1 MKKEYN
7 HNGIEIIRAN
17 NDQVYACFKL
27 FGALQL
33 IRTLVPDLERRLKAI
48 PYGKRDYMNALQKLD
63 RISADI
69 IQTYPIEKVA
79 GMLPQAKRMVLECHV
94 VKPVVSDPAYAVI
107 NAEDFEG
114 VCEYAFEGNC
124 KICTELNCD
133 KCKLGKIFD
142 RHMVKDRGKDDW
154 MSIGLDAEGE

>member
-48 PYGKRDYMNALQKLD
+48 PYGKRDYMNALQD
-63 RISADI
+63 RKS
-69 IQTYPIEKVA
+69 
-79 GMLPQAKRMVLECHV
+79 V
-94 VKPVVSDPAYAVI
+94 V
-107 NAEDFEG
+107 
-114 VCEYAFEGNC
+114 
-124 KICTELNCD
+124 
-133 KCKLGKIFD
+133 
-142 RHMVKDRGKDDW
+142 
-154 MSIGLDAEGE
+154 